1 MARYSG
7 GITTHRALTGPRKLP
22 YMHHDEH
29 AYKGEVLA
37 TLHAVKEIRSH
48 CDLTEMR
55 TVREA
60 RRLGVPWTEIA
71 ALLGVDRDTLQERW
85 HELDAQ

>member
-22 YMHHDEH
+22 YMHTDEK
-29 AYKGEVLA
+29 AYRDEVLA
-37 TLHAVKEIRSH
+37 TLRAVKSIREA

-60 RRLGVPWTEIA
+60 RRLGAPWTEIA
-71 ALLGVDRDTLQERW
+71 ALLGVDRDAVQERW
-85 HELDAQ
+85 QELDA

>member
-22 YMHHDEH
+22 YMHHDEQ
-29 AYKGEVLA
+29 AYRAEVLA
-37 TLHAVKEIRSH
+37 TLHAVKNIREK

-55 TVREA
+55 AVREA
-60 RRLGVPWTEIA
+60 RRFGVPWTEIA
-71 ALLGVDRDTLQERW
+71 TLIGVDRDTLQERW
-85 HELDAQ
+85 SELDA

>member
-22 YMHHDEH
+22 YMHSDEM
-29 AYKGEVLA
+29 AYKGEVLL
-37 TLHAVKEIRSH
+37 TLRAVKHIRES

-55 TVREA
+55 AVREA
-60 RRLGVPWTEIA
+60 RRLGVAWTEIS

-85 HELDAQ
+85 QELDAQ